1 MDYDE
6 SSYDIVSITISC
18 TLRVF
23 PYVVLRI
30 SLCGRHNYCYTKFQD
45 EETQAQR
52 DHKAINKRKTAR
64 IYTQACLN
72 PKLLLSPLPP
82 FQTLHN
88 RPTMV
93 NVTTAQQNSEVS
105 QRKLPGW
112 VTLMGRCSWT
122 PETNFTTG
130 ISGQWCL
137 PIGISVFLCFPWE
150 TFPPVWGPQQL
161 QSPGAY
167 EVEHGHHVFCTFPY
181 L

>member
-52 DHKAINKRKTAR
+52 GHKAINKRSTAR

-88 RPTMV
+88 RPTIV

-112 VTLMGRCSWT
+112 VTLMGKCSWT

-137 PIGISVFLCFPWE
+137 PIGISVFPLGDVPSSVG
-150 TFPPVWGPQQL
+150 PSAAPVSGSL
-161 QSPGAY
+161 
-167 EVEHGHHVFCTFPY
+167 
-181 L
+181 